1 MVKSTAI
8 LAFAA
13 SAMAS
18 FATAEMLHYGSP
30 IEATVWT
37 AGSTGTVSWTNDCA
51 DLTNTTF
58 PITLNHQVGTQ
69 QVQVPGTGP
78 IGTLDCKSP
87 GSATVQ
93 VPATIPQGTTYS
105 ILVVNGNEQSYSA
118 LFTINSSIPA
128 GGANTTT
135 PSASASASAAP
146 SSTASGTKI
155 SLLPT
160 ASGTPKPSPVSAG
173 SALKAGSTAA
183 LVVVAAVGLML

>member
-1 MVKSTAI
+1 MVKSTAL

-13 SAMAS
+13 SALAS
-18 FATAEMLHYGSP
+18 VATAEMLHYGAP

-51 DLTNTTF
+51 ELPNTTL
-58 PITLNHQVGTQ
+58 PITLNQEVNGL
-69 QVQVPGTGP
+69 QVQVPGTGT
-78 IGTLDCKSP
+78 IGTLDCAKP

-93 VPATIPQGTTYS
+93 VPANIPQGTTYS
-105 ILVVNGNEQSYSA
+105 ILVVNGDEQSYSA
-118 LFTINSSIPA
+118 HFTINSSIPA

-135 PSASASASAAP
+135 PSASASAAP
-146 SSTASGTKI
+146 TGTTATGTKV

-160 ASGTPKPSPVSAG
+160 ISGTPKPSPVSAG
-173 SALKAGSTAA
+173 AALKAGSTAA

>member
-1 MVKSTAI
+1 MVKSTAL

-18 FATAEMLHYGSP
+18 IATAEMLHYGSP

-37 AGSTGTVSWTNDCA
+37 AGKTGTVSWTNDCS
-51 DLTNTTF
+51 DLPNTTF
-58 PITLNHQVGTQ
+58 PINLNHQVGTL
-69 QVQVPGTGP
+69 QVQVPGLAP
-78 IGTLDCKSP
+78 IGTLDCSSP

-93 VPATIPQGTTYS
+93 VPATIPQGSTYS

-135 PSASASASAAP
+135 PSASASAAP
-146 SSTASGTKI
+146 SSTASGTKV

-160 ASGTPKPSPVSAG
+160 ASGTPKPSPASAG

>member
-1 MVKSTAI
+1 MVKSTAL

-18 FATAEMLHYGSP
+18 IATAEMLHYGSP

-37 AGSTGTVSWTNDCA
+37 AGKTGTVSWTNDCS
-51 DLTNTTF
+51 DLANTTF
-58 PITLNHQVGTQ
+58 PITLNHQVAGQ

-78 IGTLDCKSP
+78 IGTLDCGSA

-93 VPATIPQGTTYS
+93 VPATIPQGSTYS
-105 ILVVNGNEQSYSA
+105 ILVVNGAEQSYSA

-135 PSASASASAAP
+135 PSATVSAAP
-146 SSTASGTKI
+146 SSSAS
-155 SLLPT
+155 
-160 ASGTPKPSPVSAG
+160 ASK
-173 SALKAGSTAA
+173 
-183 LVVVAAVGLML
+183 